1 MSPTDHSNNDDG
13 WTYVVKSK
21 KSRPPTS
28 LPFQYHAHANN
39 EVVDS
44 GAVTALHKKLQRF
57 VKEWADNADA
67 RRLASILDQ
76 TFMFEP
82 TLSINKIVCIALGSP
97 DSGNLS
103 TWKQLGCLMHLRA
116 SYFPDAKV
124 IFQDPVFNQID
135 MSFFDELGI
144 ITMDTPQAFQAI
156 DTQTF
161 LFAPHCEHEQF
172 CEALD
177 GRELP
182 GVCITNDA
190 KQYLRDYDIKHGSG
204 SGAKSE
210 KLKVACKIEK
220 CMRKMEFPGSEKL
233 EWSHTVI
240 YALRSEDEDED
251 EDEDG

>member
-1 MSPTDHSNNDDG
+1 MSPKDHPSSDNG

-28 LPFQYHAHANN
+28 VPFQYHAHANN
-39 EVVDS
+39 EVLDS
-44 GAVTALHKKLQRF
+44 GAVTVLQKKLQQF
-57 VKEWADNADA
+57 VREWADSTNAKS
-67 RRLASILDQ
+67 LASILDQ
-76 TFMFEP
+76 TFKFEP

-103 TWKQLGCLMHLRA
+103 TWKQLGCLMHLQA
-116 SYFPDAKV
+116 TYFPNAKV

-135 MSFFDELGI
+135 RSFFDELGI
-144 ITMDTPQAFQAI
+144 TTMDTPQAFREI
-156 DTQTF
+156 DAHTLF
-161 LFAPHCEHEQF
+161 FAPHCEHEQF

-182 GVCITNDA
+182 AVCITNDA

-210 KLKVACKIEK
+210 KLKVARKIEK
-220 CMRKMEFPGSEKL
+220 CTRKMEFPGCEKP

-251 EDEDG
+251 G